1 MSRVNVACLP
11 AQRTR
16 DALTDAI
23 TAGDGAPAPTGPLS
37 SWPQW
42 VRPAAKVS
50 RQTAVCA
57 TAQRATDRGSVLE
70 FVQPVAQAV
79 ECRESIDHCR
89 THSGGWGR
97 VSHPATAALLVTA
110 ARVQDRGR
118 AGERA
123 PGKDAAGL
131 GWGNRARCRIRAAGG
146 GTVETPL
153 THLAQS
159 PALTPLDTIA
169 DSATAGLALAGHRA
183 DSRFHVGRR

>member
-89 THSGGWGR
+89 THSGGWVGGSKHTVVR
-97 VSHPATAALLVTA
+97 FLIRLSIATAWEITTRKSVL
-110 ARVQDRGR
+110 
-118 AGERA
+118 
-123 PGKDAAGL
+123 
-131 GWGNRARCRIRAAGG
+131 
-146 GTVETPL
+146 
-153 THLAQS
+153 
-159 PALTPLDTIA
+159 
-169 DSATAGLALAGHRA
+169 
-183 DSRFHVGRR
+183 